1 MWLSGTFQN
10 GCAFRP
16 ARLIPASTLLDNLP
30 QLIYTDI
37 DRFYLGRSAFE
48 DGVVEGGRI
57 RDVRS
62 AASGESVVDEFLS
75 PVLDVVPVQ
84 LFADAWARRLGIP
97 MGFRH
102 IQKVVTQV

>member
-1 MWLSGTFQN
+1 M
-10 GCAFRP
+10 
-16 ARLIPASTLLDNLP
+16 
-30 QLIYTDI
+30 
-37 DRFYLGRSAFE
+37 
-48 DGVVEGGRI
+48 EGGRI

-102 IQKVVTQV
+102 IQKVVTHV